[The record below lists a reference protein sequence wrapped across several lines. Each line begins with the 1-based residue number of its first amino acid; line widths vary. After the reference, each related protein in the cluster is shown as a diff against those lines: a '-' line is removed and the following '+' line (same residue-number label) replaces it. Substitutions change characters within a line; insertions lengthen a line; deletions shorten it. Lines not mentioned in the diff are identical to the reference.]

1 MDLPYLWTLYRVEDI
16 RIVLSRFVIFDIYN
30 SRLFTLLRLNSGCFP
45 VYPLFP
51 HDFYVIRHAMDPLTA
66 LGLAS
71 NVIQVVE
78 FSIQLVSK
86 GVEIYKDGSLA
97 ENIDAE
103 KIARSLKGLN
113 GKLQRSVQDSRCG
126 GTLSEADQSL
136 MGLCANCE
144 RTANELLTTFDRI
157 KVTGTHRKWKSA
169 RQALKS
175 IIRKDDLELLARRL
189 GTYRSEINLNVTIS
203 LR

>member
-1 MDLPYLWTLYRVEDI
+1 
-16 RIVLSRFVIFDIYN
+16 
-30 SRLFTLLRLNSGCFP
+30 
-45 VYPLFP
+45 
-51 HDFYVIRHAMDPLTA
+51 MDPLTA

>member
-1 MDLPYLWTLYRVEDI
+1 
-16 RIVLSRFVIFDIYN
+16 
-30 SRLFTLLRLNSGCFP
+30 
-45 VYPLFP
+45 
-51 HDFYVIRHAMDPLTA
+51 MDPLTA

-71 NVIQVVE
+71 NVIQVVD

-103 KIARSLKGLN
+103 EITQSLKGLN
-113 GKLQRSVQDSRCG
+113 GKLQRSVQDSTCG
-126 GTLSEADQSL
+126 GPLSEADQSL

-144 RTANELLTTFDRI
+144 RTANELLTMFDQI
-157 KVTGTHRKWKSA
+157 KITGKHRKWKSA

-175 IIRKDDLELLARRL
+175 IIKKENLELLARRL
-189 GTYRSEINLNVTIS
+189 DTYRSEINLNVTLS